1 MDNHDSYYIQLIKV
15 SEKIGK
21 NQITIALEYVQL
33 MPQINKLLKIKLSFF
48 RKFSSVA
55 LDVNQLIHICSA
67 NILLHRSF

>member
-48 RKFSSVA
+48 
-55 LDVNQLIHICSA
+55 
-67 NILLHRSF
+67 